1 MSNLEVNQVVHWNNG
16 RPYYKA
22 RVGVIL
28 LVVPAKQLPN
38 RLWLRSEG
46 IPKEIA
52 STLDLSTTK
61 TRDHESYIIASRT
74 TPKRKWRLMWPRVAG
89 NLNLVNDTEAHQK
102 LVGGRIGTDL
112 PTVDD
117 NGIVHIKVK

>member
-38 RLWLRSEG
+38 RLWLRSQG

-52 STLDLSTTK
+52 ATLYLSTTK

-89 NLNLVNDTEAHQK
+89 NLKLGKTEAFDGYVLAH
-102 LVGGRIGTDL
+102 LGTDL